1 MAKPGGIEYRHW
13 PGGPA
18 ATFARRWRLGVA
30 LPVVA
35 ACALSPS
42 SAVWPFGLYRRPCGG
57 TTGRAL
63 KGCERSGA
71 NANNKQAR
79 TIDLPAGDRQGLP
92 PGGAAAAD
100 TERRLPGHLP
110 GESCAIVGASGSGK
124 STLLNILGLLDR
136 PDSGAYRFAEHDI
149 FSVDGDRLAAIRNR
163 LIGFVFQSFNL
174 LPRLNAL
181 DNVALP
187 LSYRGMPRRE
197 ALERA
202 EAMLARVGL
211 AERAGHRPAD
221 LSGGQR
227 QRVAIARALVGEPAL
242 ILADEPTGNLDA
254 STAKEVLELLLT
266 LNRERQVTLVVV
278 THDPSLAARLGRQ
291 LTVRH
296 GEVHEDLAEACR

>member
-1 MAKPGGIEYRHW
+1 M
-13 PGGPA
+13 
-18 ATFARRWRLGVA
+18 
-30 LPVVA
+30 
-35 ACALSPS
+35 
-42 SAVWPFGLYRRPCGG
+42 
-57 TTGRAL
+57 
-63 KGCERSGA
+63 
-71 NANNKQAR
+71 
-79 TIDLPAGDRQGLP
+79 
-92 PGGAAAAD
+92 
-100 TERRLPGHLP
+100 
-110 GESCAIVGASGSGK
+110 
-124 STLLNILGLLDR
+124 
-136 PDSGAYRFAEHDI
+136 
-149 FSVDGDRLAAIRNR
+149 
-163 LIGFVFQSFNL
+163 
-174 LPRLNAL
+174 PRLNAL

-197 ALERA
+197 ALGRA

>member
-1 MAKPGGIEYRHW
+1 M
-13 PGGPA
+13 
-18 ATFARRWRLGVA
+18 
-30 LPVVA
+30 
-35 ACALSPS
+35 
-42 SAVWPFGLYRRPCGG
+42 
-57 TTGRAL
+57 
-63 KGCERSGA
+63 
-71 NANNKQAR
+71 
-79 TIDLPAGDRQGLP
+79 
-92 PGGAAAAD
+92 
-100 TERRLPGHLP
+100 
-110 GESCAIVGASGSGK
+110 
-124 STLLNILGLLDR
+124 
-136 PDSGAYRFAEHDI
+136 
-149 FSVDGDRLAAIRNR
+149 
-163 LIGFVFQSFNL
+163 
-174 LPRLNAL
+174 PRLNAL

-187 LSYRGMPRRE
+187 LSYRGMPRR

-254 STAKEVLELLLT
+254 STAKVLELLLT

-278 THDPSLAARLGRQ
+278 THDPGLAARLGRQ

>member
-1 MAKPGGIEYRHW
+1 M
-13 PGGPA
+13 
-18 ATFARRWRLGVA
+18 
-30 LPVVA
+30 
-35 ACALSPS
+35 
-42 SAVWPFGLYRRPCGG
+42 
-57 TTGRAL
+57 
-63 KGCERSGA
+63 
-71 NANNKQAR
+71 
-79 TIDLPAGDRQGLP
+79 
-92 PGGAAAAD
+92 
-100 TERRLPGHLP
+100 
-110 GESCAIVGASGSGK
+110 VGASGSGK

-197 ALERA
+197 ALSGPRRCSPGSA
-202 EAMLARVGL
+202 WPSA
-211 AERAGHRPAD
+211 PAIVRRTSPAA
-221 LSGGQR
+221 SGS
-227 QRVAIARALVGEPAL
+227 VAIARALVGEPAL

>member
-1 MAKPGGIEYRHW
+1 MIFLCNPNN
-13 PGGPA
+13 P
-18 ATFARRWRLGVA
+18 TGVI
-30 LPVVA
+30 
-35 ACALSPS
+35 
-42 SAVWPFGLYRRPCGG
+42 Y
-57 TTGRAL
+57 
-63 KGCERSGA
+63 SG
-71 NANNKQAR
+71 
-79 TIDLPAGDRQGLP
+79 
-92 PGGAAAAD
+92 D
-100 TERRLPGHLP
+100 T
-110 GESCAIVGASGSGK
+110 
-124 STLLNILGLLDR
+124 LDQ
-136 PDSGAYRFAEHDI
+136 
-149 FSVDGDRLAAIRNR
+149 L
-163 LIGFVFQSFNL
+163 QK
-174 LPRLNAL
+174 
-181 DNVALP
+181 
-187 LSYRGMPRRE
+187 

>member
-1 MAKPGGIEYRHW
+1 MPTTNKHESLISLQGIGKGYLLGGQPLQI
-13 PGGPA
+13 
-18 ATFARRWRLGVA
+18 
-30 LPVVA
+30 
-35 ACALSPS
+35 
-42 SAVWPFGLYRRPCGG
+42 
-57 TTGRAL
+57 L
-63 KGCERSGA
+63 KDVCLD
-71 NANNKQAR
+71 
-79 TIDLPAGDRQGLP
+79 IF
-92 PGGAAAAD
+92 
-100 TERRLPGHLP
+100 P

-202 EAMLARVGL
+202 A
-211 AERAGHRPAD
+211 AD

>member
-1 MAKPGGIEYRHW
+1 
-13 PGGPA
+13 
-18 ATFARRWRLGVA
+18 
-30 LPVVA
+30 
-35 ACALSPS
+35 
-42 SAVWPFGLYRRPCGG
+42 
-57 TTGRAL
+57 
-63 KGCERSGA
+63 
-71 NANNKQAR
+71 
-79 TIDLPAGDRQGLP
+79 
-92 PGGAAAAD
+92 
-100 TERRLPGHLP
+100 
-110 GESCAIVGASGSGK
+110 
-124 STLLNILGLLDR
+124 
-136 PDSGAYRFAEHDI
+136 
-149 FSVDGDRLAAIRNR
+149 
-163 LIGFVFQSFNL
+163 
-174 LPRLNAL
+174 
-181 DNVALP
+181 
-187 LSYRGMPRRE
+187 MPRRE